1 MPSPSDDQTGPAHA
15 FGPPSE
21 TGPAHAVGPPSE
33 AGPLGP
39 SSGSGTSE
47 IVDPPEAPYE
57 APRTEAEE
65 LVAAV
70 FAQVLEL
77 ERVGVHDDLFRRGGN
92 SLHAAQVIGRIND
105 ATGLD
110 ASIDLVFEY
119 PTVSEL
125 TEALEKLAEAP

>member
-1 MPSPSDDQTGPAHA
+1 MPSPSDDQAGPAHA
-15 FGPPSE
+15 VSPPSE
-21 TGPAHAVGPPSE
+21 TGPLDPPS
-33 AGPLGP
+33 
-39 SSGSGTSE
+39 GSTSE
-47 IVDPPEAPYE
+47 LVDPPEAPYE

-65 LVAAV
+65 LVASV

-77 ERVGVHDDLFRRGGN
+77 ERVGVHDDLFRHGGN

-125 TEALEKLAEAP
+125 TQALEKLAEAPS

>member
-1 MPSPSDDQTGPAHA
+1 MPSPSQDETGPADA

-21 TGPAHAVGPPSE
+21 TGPSAAFDPP
-33 AGPLGP
+33 
-39 SSGSGTSE
+39 SGSGTSE
-47 IVDPPEAPYE
+47 LADPPEAPYE

-92 SLHAAQVIGRIND
+92 SLHAAQVMGRIND

-125 TEALEKLAEAP
+125 TEALEQLAEAPS